1 MTDIQKENKSGGKVP
16 NLRFPNFY
24 SDWEVKKL
32 GEISTNKSKKYNPN
46 NETNFIKCIELE
58 HLSSETGQL
67 LGFVDGSQSG
77 SIKNV
82 FQKGNVLFG
91 KLRPYLKKYYQ
102 PNFDGVCSSEIWVL
116 NGKEILNDFLYYLI
130 QTNSFVDLA
139 NQSSGSKM
147 PRADWSILEN
157 GLFSFPNSEEQ
168 QKIASFLSLIDERIQ
183 TQNKI
188 IEQLETLIKGLSEKL
203 FSQNIRFKDF
213 KGEWEVKKLGEVFYS
228 EKGKGLSKDKL
239 DSNGQYECVL
249 YGELYTKYKEVIFN
263 IVSKTNEEDGL
274 KSKTGDLLIPSST
287 TTSGIDLANVTALN
301 KENVLLGGDITVL
314 RSEEKINNIFYAYY
328 LSNYKKE
335 EIASYAQG
343 STIVHLY
350 YNHLKN
356 MLIDLPSFEEQTKI
370 ANYLHSI
377 DQKIQTEKAILE
389 QLEMQKKY
397 LLQQM
402 FV

>member
-1 MTDIQKENKSGGKVP
+1 M
-16 NLRFPNFY
+16 
-24 SDWEVKKL
+24 

-82 FQKGNVLFG
+82 FQKGDVLFG

-188 IEQLETLIKGLSEKL
+188 INDLKTLKTATAKKI
-203 FSQNIRFKDF
+203 FSQELRFKDDNGNDF
-213 KGEWEVKKLGEVFYS
+213 PEWEVREVGEVFKITRGNVLAMNLVSNQCNEKNTYPVYS
-228 EKGKGLSKDKL
+228 SQTKNNGLAGYYTDFLFEDAITWTTDGANAGDVNYRSGKFYCTNVCGVLI
-239 DSNGQYECVL
+239 SNEGYANSCIA
-249 YGELYTKYKEVIFN
+249 ELIN
-263 IVSKTNEEDGL
+263 SVSKNYVSYVGNPKLMNGVMSEI
-274 KSKTGDLLIPSST
+274 KIPFPS
-287 TTSGIDLANVTALN
+287 
-301 KENVLLGGDITVL
+301 
-314 RSEEKINNIFYAYY
+314 
-328 LSNYKKE
+328 
-335 EIASYAQG
+335 
-343 STIVHLY
+343 
-350 YNHLKN
+350 
-356 MLIDLPSFEEQTKI
+356 LPEQTKI
-370 ANYLHSI
+370 ANFLSAI
-377 DQKIQTEKAILE
+377 DSKIDMENQLLQKLE
-389 QLEMQKKY
+389 EQKKY
-397 LLQQM
+397 LLQNM

>member
-1 MTDIQKENKSGGKVP
+1 M
-16 NLRFPNFY
+16 
-24 SDWEVKKL
+24 KKL

-82 FQKGNVLFG
+82 FQKGDVLFG

-188 IEQLETLIKGLSEKL
+188 INDLKTLKIATAKKI
-203 FSQNIRFKDF
+203 FSGELRFKDDNGNDF
-213 KGEWEVKKLGEVFYS
+213 PEWEVREVGEVFKITRGNVLAMNLVSNQCNEKNTYPVYS
-228 EKGKGLSKDKL
+228 SQTKNNGLAGYYTDFLFEDAITWTTDGANAGDVNYRSGKFYCTNVCGVLI
-239 DSNGQYECVL
+239 SNEGYANSCIA
-249 YGELYTKYKEVIFN
+249 ELIN
-263 IVSKTNEEDGL
+263 SVSKNYVSYVGNPKLMNGVMSEI
-274 KSKTGDLLIPSST
+274 KIPFPS
-287 TTSGIDLANVTALN
+287 
-301 KENVLLGGDITVL
+301 
-314 RSEEKINNIFYAYY
+314 
-328 LSNYKKE
+328 
-335 EIASYAQG
+335 
-343 STIVHLY
+343 
-350 YNHLKN
+350 
-356 MLIDLPSFEEQTKI
+356 LPEQTKI
-370 ANYLHSI
+370 ANFLSAI
-377 DQKIQTEKAILE
+377 DSKIDMENQLLQKLE
-389 QLEMQKKY
+389 EQKKY
-397 LLQQM
+397 LLQNM